1 MVWGFNIFTHEQSQ
15 EGEKR
20 GFIYSCRRI
29 LFAKGRWER
38 PWHRLVTCPL
48 VHPKILGIIF
58 QGKSPGDEV
67 GGGVGGVLRISSDGD
82 DRRIILGLKFSIPGF
97 FGRKIWQVY
106 FFGWL
111 DLRSDLFGY
120 SKDLD
125 IPDYQMVLDGM
136 MKTNTTIQFLLF
148 FFRTI
153 PFNIFSK
160 VLRLGNSAWDFL
172 GVKFWSRDFFFWG
185 GGVWKPK
192 KFFWILVFAPSHLKS
207 GVPRDYLQPNIG

>member
-48 VHPKILGIIF
+48 VHPKIL
-58 QGKSPGDEV
+58 
-67 GGGVGGVLRISSDGD
+67 GGVLRISSDGD

-136 MKTNTTIQFLLF
+136 MKTNTKIQFLLF
-148 FFRTI
+148 FFRAI

-172 GVKFWSRDFFFWG
+172 GVKFWSRDFFLGG
-185 GGVWKPK
+185 GGVEAQEIFLDFSFRPQSLEVRSPPGLFAAKYRMK
-192 KFFWILVFAPSHLKS
+192 ILFIFACINGAL
-207 GVPRDYLQPNIG
+207 